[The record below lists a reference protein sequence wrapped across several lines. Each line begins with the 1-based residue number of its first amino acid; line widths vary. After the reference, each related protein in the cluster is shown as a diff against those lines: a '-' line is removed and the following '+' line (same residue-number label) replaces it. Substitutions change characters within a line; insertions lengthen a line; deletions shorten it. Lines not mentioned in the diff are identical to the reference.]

1 MELKINEKERERE
14 MKKILNILDMILRI
28 FRKGKFEKNGNETV
42 SEKEKIEEIRIP
54 ARKYRL
60 RVYGNSHIRRERN
73 FPGREF
79 RGAEYGNFFD
89 KSK

>member
-1 MELKINEKERERE
+1 MKKKERE

>member
-1 MELKINEKERERE
+1 MKKKERE

-28 FRKGKFEKNGNETV
+28 FRKEKFEKNGNETV

-54 ARKYRL
+54 VRKYRL

-73 FPGREF
+73 FSGREF
-79 RGAEYGNFFD
+79 RGVEYRNFFN
-89 KSK
+89 KTK

>member
-1 MELKINEKERERE
+1 MKKKERE

-73 FPGREF
+73 FSGREF
-79 RGAEYGNFFD
+79 RGVEYGNFFD
-89 KSK
+89 KTK

>member
-1 MELKINEKERERE
+1 LKINEKKVGD

-28 FRKGKFEKNGNETV
+28 FRKGKSEKNGNETAA
-42 SEKEKIEEIRIP
+42 EKEKTKKIRIP
-54 ARKYRL
+54 ARKYR
-60 RVYGNSHIRRERN
+60 RRAYRNGHIRKERK

-79 RGAEYGNFFD
+79 RGVEYGNFFD